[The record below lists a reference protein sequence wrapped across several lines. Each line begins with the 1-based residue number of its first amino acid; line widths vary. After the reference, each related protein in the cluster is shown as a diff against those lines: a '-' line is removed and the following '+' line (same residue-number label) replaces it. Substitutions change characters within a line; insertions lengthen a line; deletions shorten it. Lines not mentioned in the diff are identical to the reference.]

1 MTHLKHHEL
10 VTHIMTPNPKSINL
24 NTSISE
30 VGEIFSQGK
39 FHHLPVLDGKELV
52 GIVSYFD
59 LIRVSFE
66 QSFGVTDKKAVYAV
80 LDHTLDI
87 ESIMT
92 KDPECIQ
99 AKRTIR
105 EAAERLATGHF
116 HSLPVVN
123 EDHELLGIITSKDL
137 IQYLLKLY

>member
-1 MTHLKHHEL
+1 MPHLKHHDL
-10 VTHIMTPNPKSINL
+10 VKRIMTPNPKAITL

-30 VGEIFSQGK
+30 VGRIFSEGK

-80 LDHTLDI
+80 LDHTLNI

-92 KDPECIQ
+92 KNPVFVLDTHTVRDASEKLC
-99 AKRTIR
+99 
-105 EAAERLATGHF
+105 TGNF

-123 EDHELLGIITSKDL
+123 DNHELLGIITSKDL
-137 IQYLLKLY
+137 IKYLLDLY